1 MNREVESAAMRPLA
15 KAVTKSL
22 DNVRNLLREQC
33 LRNNTP
39 NGPLKLDAN
48 DILTEM
54 LYESLKIFDKL
65 FAEFELL
72 YVSAMVPVKSK
83 QEFEIQEMI
92 CVLFSETL
100 HRALK
105 IGLLNQEQVD
115 SFDPALMFSI
125 PRLAIVSGLVV
136 FTSGP
141 LNVDQPP
148 ENMSE
153 MFRPFKNLLTKIRD
167 FLWTLNRKELYQLEK
182 LLCTNEELSVS
193 NGNGLSYDNN
203 ELVGEY
209 SSDASSNKVVI
220 SSFYSLVDD
229 QSDWSSDTMQDLD
242 AKSDIQCDNNMI
254 QDCAS
259 GYLIPNANFGTL
271 LQTES
276 LLSNS
281 FLSSDESTV
290 NPFDSTLCDEQ
301 YGTNSY
307 ENLRDLVQEGQKM
320 VDATDLPNEQTSQA
334 PADSGISTGNTSLDR
349 TPESEQSSTNV
360 IDLESKYNDN
370 WKQLY
375 KDKSESIQVESENS
389 SNNVLQITSAN
400 KHVNNSNCDN
410 LDLGEGPSGVKAE
423 LIKQSNE
430 VKTLVDG
437 ILNRNVSDNINRS
450 INESSAA
457 KRSKETLDKK
467 NSNVSSSDSAYRCVP
482 CASNFAADILYD
494 TDDEMEIRRRVA
506 RAIRTAERTRFRY
519 VPCYV
524 LYIIIFPIYLI
535 YYYILKLQTNTDIQQ
550 II

>member
-182 LLCTNEELSVS
+182 LLCTNEELNV
-193 NGNGLSYDNN
+193 NNTNGLSYDNN

-220 SSFYSLVDD
+220 SSFYSLDD
-229 QSDWSSDTMQDLD
+229 QSDWSSDTMQDSD

-271 LQTES
+271 LQTDC

-281 FLSSDESTV
+281 FLSSDESTA
-290 NPFDSTLCDEQ
+290 NPFDSTICDEQ
-301 YGTNSY
+301 YSTNSD
-307 ENLRDLVQEGQKM
+307 ENLADLAHEGQRIA
-320 VDATDLPNEQTSQA
+320 DQTDLPNERTLQT

-349 TPESEQSSTNV
+349 TPESEQSSSNT
-360 IDLESKYNDN
+360 IDLQSKYNDN

-375 KDKSESIQVESENS
+375 KVKSESTQPDYEQS
-389 SNNVLQITSAN
+389 SNTVTQSTSAI
-400 KHVNNSNCDN
+400 KRVNNLNCDN

-437 ILNRNVSDNINRS
+437 ILKKEHSNNLRS
-450 INESSAA
+450 VNESSAA
-457 KRSKETLDKK
+457 KRSRDSTVKK
-467 NSNVSSSDSAYRCVP
+467 SSSDSSSNSAYRCVP
-482 CASNFAADILYD
+482 CASNFATDIVYES
-494 TDDEMEIRRRVA
+494 DEEIEIRRRVA
-506 RAIRTAERTRFRY
+506 RAIRAAERNRFR
-519 VPCYV
+519 
-524 LYIIIFPIYLI
+524 
-535 YYYILKLQTNTDIQQ
+535 
-550 II
+550 